1 MGLSLKP
8 DHVRRY
14 RDMAVLLLKYGRSDM
29 VFSAGLETDDPN
41 AGIAADGKVDSSLA
55 DDLEALGPTFVKV
68 GQLLSTRADL
78 LPPDALRSLSRLQ
91 DNVKP
96 FPFEDV
102 DRIVT
107 EELGV
112 RISKAYSRFDVEPI
126 AAASLGQVHRAA
138 LRDGRE
144 VAVKIQR
151 PNIRE
156 QVMQDMQTMA
166 EVAGFLDSHTD
177 TGRRIGLAR
186 MVEELRRS
194 VLLELDYRL
203 EAQHMITIGKNLEK
217 FPRIVVPQPV
227 QGYSTERVLTMDYI
241 SGQKITAVSPLV
253 LAESAPRELAEELF
267 RAYLHQVI
275 LDGLFH
281 ADPHPGNVFLTDD
294 KRVALLDLGM
304 VSRLS
309 TDRQEELLQFLLA
322 VADGRTEQAADLAL
336 QMGERLEG
344 FDETAFRQRVIDV
357 VVRSR
362 DARIGDM
369 PVGRLMLAVAHSAVG
384 AGVRL
389 PNELTLLGKTLL
401 NLDEVGRTLA
411 PDFDVEASIRRNA
424 EELMMERMRRS
435 ITPSAGFAAL
445 LDAKNFA
452 EKLPGRVNR
461 ILDSLANQEL
471 KVKVE
476 LIDEGA
482 VLEGLQKVAN
492 RITLGLILA
501 AMIVGAAMMMRVETS
516 WRIMGYPGLAI
527 LFFLAA
533 ALGASW
539 LAFGILRDDQ
549 QHRRRPTSCPVPVG
563 SRHNSRA
570 GHPASRRCS
579 SLTYAPH
586 ARSSRLAIRAPRPG
600 LMPRSTGTGH

>member
-8 DHVRRY
+8 EHLRRY
-14 RDMAVLLLKYGRSDM
+14 RDIAVLLLKYGRSDM
-29 VFSAGLETDDPN
+29 VFSAGLGMDESDPSTTPEDDHK
-41 AGIAADGKVDSSLA
+41 GGELA
-55 DDLEALGPTFVKV
+55 DDLESLGPTFVKV
-68 GQLLSTRADL
+68 GQVLSTRADL
-78 LPPDALRSLSRLQ
+78 LPPEALRSLARLQ
-91 DNVKP
+91 DNVAP

-112 RISKAYSRFDVEPI
+112 RLSKAFSRFDREPI

-138 LRDGRE
+138 LREGRE
-144 VAVKIQR
+144 VAVKVQR
-151 PNIRE
+151 PGIRD
-156 QVMQDMQTMA
+156 QVLKDMATME
-166 EVAGFLDSHTD
+166 EVAGFLDEHTE
-177 TGRRIGLAR
+177 TGNRIGLKR
-186 MVEELRRS
+186 MVGELRQS
-194 VLLELDYRL
+194 LLRELDYRL
-203 EAQHMITIGKNLEK
+203 EAQNMIAIGSNLARFE
-217 FPRIVVPQPV
+217 RIVVPQPV
-227 QGYSTERVLTMDYI
+227 EGYSTGRVLTMDYI
-241 SGQKITAVSPLV
+241 SGQKITTASPLV
-253 LAESAPRELAEELF
+253 LAEAKSRELAEELF

-281 ADPHPGNVFLTDD
+281 ADPHPGNVLLTDD
-294 KRVALLDLGM
+294 KRIALLDLGM

-309 TDRQEELLQFLLA
+309 PDRQEELLQFLLA
-322 VADGRTEQAADLAL
+322 VADNRTEQAADLAL

-344 FDETAFRQRVIDV
+344 FDEAAFRRRVMDV
-357 VVRSR
+357 LMRSQSS
-362 DARIGDM
+362 RIGEM

-389 PNELTLLGKTLL
+389 PNELTMLGKTLL

-435 ITPSAGFAAL
+435 VTPSSAFAAL

-452 EKLPGRVNR
+452 ERLPGRISK
-461 ILDSLANQEL
+461 ILDALANQEL

-501 AMIVGAAMMMRVETS
+501 AMIVGAAMLMQVETTF
-516 WRIMGYPGLAI
+516 RILGYPVLAMM
-527 LFFLAA
+527 FFLAA
-533 ALGASW
+533 AFGASW
-539 LAFGILRDDQ
+539 LAFGILKSD
-549 QHRRRPTSCPVPVG
+549 HHNRRRPT
-563 SRHNSRA
+563 
-570 GHPASRRCS
+570 
-579 SLTYAPH
+579 
-586 ARSSRLAIRAPRPG
+586 
-600 LMPRSTGTGH
+600 

>member
-8 DHVRRY
+8 EHLRRY

-29 VFSAGLETDDPN
+29 VFGAGLGMDESDPARP
-41 AGIAADGKVDSSLA
+41 AGTGEDNLA

-78 LPPDALRSLSRLQ
+78 LPPETLRSLSRLQ
-91 DNVKP
+91 DDVTP

-112 RISKAYSRFDVEPI
+112 RISKAFSRFDPEPI

-156 QVMQDMQTMA
+156 QVLKDMETMD
-166 EVAGFLDSHTD
+166 EVAAFLDKHSE
-177 TGRRIGLAR
+177 TGRRIGLRR
-186 MVEELRRS
+186 MVEEMRRS
-194 VLLELDYRL
+194 LLLELDYRL
-203 EAQHMITIGKNLEK
+203 EAQNMIAIGGNLSK
-217 FPRIVVPQPV
+217 FPRIVIPQPV
-227 QGYSTERVLTMDYI
+227 QGYSTARVLTMDYI
-241 SGQKITAVSPLV
+241 AGQKITTASPLV
-253 LAESAPRELAEELF
+253 LAESGARELAEELF

-281 ADPHPGNVFLTDD
+281 ADPHPGNVLVTDD
-294 KRVALLDLGM
+294 KRIALLDLGM

-344 FDETAFRQRVIDV
+344 FDETAFRQRVIEV
-357 VVRSR
+357 LVRSR

-401 NLDEVGRTLA
+401 NLDDVGRTLA

-501 AMIVGAAMMMRVETS
+501 AMIVGAAMLMRVETTF
-516 WRIMGYPGLAI
+516 RLLGYPGLAI

-539 LAFGILRDDQ
+539 MAFGIIRDDQ
-549 QHRRRPTSCPVPVG
+549 HHRRRPT
-563 SRHNSRA
+563 
-570 GHPASRRCS
+570 
-579 SLTYAPH
+579 
-586 ARSSRLAIRAPRPG
+586 
-600 LMPRSTGTGH
+600 

>member
-8 DHVRRY
+8 EHLRRY

-29 VFSAGLETDDPN
+29 VFNAGLGMDEPDPVEPED
-41 AGIAADGKVDSSLA
+41 GEAADDLA

-78 LPPDALRSLSRLQ
+78 LPPETLRSLSRLQ
-91 DNVKP
+91 DDVTP

-107 EELGV
+107 EELGI
-112 RISKAYSRFDVEPI
+112 RISKAFSRFDPEPI

-144 VAVKIQR
+144 VAVKVQR
-151 PNIRE
+151 PGIRE
-156 QVMQDMQTMA
+156 QVLKEMETLC
-166 EVAGFLDSHTD
+166 EVADFLDKHTE
-177 TGRRIGLAR
+177 TGRRIALKR
-186 MVEELRRS
+186 MVDELKHS
-194 VLLELDYRL
+194 LLLELDYRL
-203 EAQHMITIGKNLEK
+203 EAQNMVAIGRNLEK

-227 QGYSTERVLTMDYI
+227 QGYSTARVLTMDYI

-253 LAESAPRELAEELF
+253 LAEANSRELAEELF

-281 ADPHPGNVFLTDD
+281 ADPHPGNVLLTDD
-294 KRVALLDLGM
+294 KRIALLDLGM

-309 TDRQEELLQFLLA
+309 TDRQEEILQFLLA

-357 VVRSR
+357 LVRSR

-452 EKLPGRVNR
+452 ERLPGRISR

-501 AMIVGAAMMMRVETS
+501 AMIIGAAMLMRVETS
-516 WRIMGYPGLAI
+516 FRIMGYPGLAM
-527 LFFLAA
+527 LFFMAA
-533 ALGASW
+533 AFGASW
-539 LAFGILRDDQ
+539 MAFGILRGDQ
-549 QHRRRPTSCPVPVG
+549 HHTRRPT
-563 SRHNSRA
+563 
-570 GHPASRRCS
+570 
-579 SLTYAPH
+579 
-586 ARSSRLAIRAPRPG
+586 
-600 LMPRSTGTGH
+600 

>member
-8 DHVRRY
+8 EHLRRY

-29 VFSAGLETDDPN
+29 VFGAGLGMDESDPARP
-41 AGIAADGKVDSSLA
+41 AGTGEDNLA

-78 LPPDALRSLSRLQ
+78 LPPETLRSLSRLQ
-91 DNVKP
+91 DDVTP

-112 RISKAYSRFDVEPI
+112 RISKAFSRFDPEPI

-156 QVMQDMQTMA
+156 QVLKDMETMD
-166 EVAGFLDSHTD
+166 EVAAFLDKHSE
-177 TGRRIGLAR
+177 TGRRIGLRR
-186 MVEELRRS
+186 MVEEMRRS
-194 VLLELDYRL
+194 LLLELDYRL
-203 EAQHMITIGKNLEK
+203 EAQNMIAIGANLSR
-217 FPRIVVPQPV
+217 FPRIVIPQPV
-227 QGYSTERVLTMDYI
+227 QGYSTARVLTMDYI
-241 SGQKITAVSPLV
+241 AGQKITTASPLV
-253 LAESAPRELAEELF
+253 LAESGARELAEELF

-281 ADPHPGNVFLTDD
+281 ADPHPGNVLVTDD
-294 KRVALLDLGM
+294 KRIALLDLGM

-344 FDETAFRQRVIDV
+344 FDETAFRQRVIEV
-357 VVRSR
+357 LVRSR
-362 DARIGDM
+362 DAHIGDM

-501 AMIVGAAMMMRVETS
+501 AMIVGAAMLMRVDTTF
-516 WRIMGYPGLAI
+516 RIWGYPGLAM
-527 LFFLAA
+527 LFFLGAA
-533 ALGASW
+533 CGASW
-539 LAFGILRDDQ
+539 MAFGILRDDQ
-549 QHRRRPTSCPVPVG
+549 HHRRRPT
-563 SRHNSRA
+563 
-570 GHPASRRCS
+570 
-579 SLTYAPH
+579 
-586 ARSSRLAIRAPRPG
+586 
-600 LMPRSTGTGH
+600 